1 MMASFRYKRDDESI
15 KLNNFLNRLLVEIIT
30 SSCLCVDFTGYKN
43 LIIFQIGFLSREIH
57 IVMYLRIVLGLVP
70 TYFYF

>member
-30 SSCLCVDFTGYKN
+30 SSCLCVGFTGYKN
-43 LIIFQIGFLSREIH
+43 LIIF
-57 IVMYLRIVLGLVP
+57 
-70 TYFYF
+70 